1 MNRTHR
7 PAHRRATKVAATVAT
22 AALTIALTAATGTPA
37 RATVTARGNTTDYAF
52 AALAYGTKVLSSAGE
67 LRSGRTAPAW
77 IGCTRQASRVKT
89 NELLAVDAPTGNPLI
104 QLGAITSRSSTFK
117 TPKTIAAGT
126 ESVSKVASVT
136 LGIQNPQVP
145 SPSLSIDAL
154 TTTATAWADKNGQ
167 LHAATNLEVGDIS
180 LVVPP
185 TGTPID
191 GPLAE
196 LLALVNGTV
205 QPTLQQVL
213 TLLEANNGAIDI
225 PGLGRL
231 EAGYQSTRLSG
242 DAARAKALALRVT
255 LFGVDGVPDNADD
268 SAIKIGRSFAQVTED
283 AKVGVMSGAGSA
295 ANADLVGG
303 NAHIGDIVAQ
313 QLSCLGT
320 DGTTREN
327 FLAGATVPGVAL
339 GELSA
344 KANGK
349 IYGNGRSRAW
359 TQGSVAHVALGS
371 GDQAILI
378 DGVVGRVNLST
389 DKAGRMKRR
398 DTEGT
403 EGGVLSFNGQTFT
416 LPEPGGELPALPPE
430 LDALINLQVGVTDKS
445 DNRGLKVTALRI
457 TLLGGSAAGTVI
469 NLGNAKASLRKS

>member
-1 MNRTHR
+1 MNRIHR
-7 PAHRRATKVAATVAT
+7 PASRRATKVAASVAT

-37 RATVTARGNTTDYAF
+37 HAGVAAKGNTTDYAF
-52 AALAYGTKVLSSAGE
+52 SALAYGTKVLAAAGE

-77 IGCTRQASRVKT
+77 IGCTRQAGRDKT

-104 QLGAITSRSSTFK
+104 QLGTITSHSSTYK

-126 ESVSKVASVT
+126 TSVSKVASVT
-136 LGIQNPQVP
+136 LGLQNPQVP

-154 TTTATAWADKNGQ
+154 TTTATAWADNHGE
-167 LHAATNLEVGDIS
+167 LHAATNLKVGDIS

-191 GPLAE
+191 GPLAQ
-196 LLALVNGTV
+196 LLDLVNGTV

-213 TLLEANNGAIDI
+213 TLLQANSGGIEI

-231 EAGYQSTRLSG
+231 ESGYQKSG
-242 DAARAKALALRVT
+242 VSGGTASAKALALRVT
-255 LFGVDGVPDNADD
+255 LFGADGVAGNADD
-268 SAIKIGRSFAQVTED
+268 SAIKIGRSFAQVTE
-283 AKVGVMSGAGSA
+283 KVTVGVMSGAGSA

-313 QLSCLGT
+313 QLPCLGT
-320 DGTTREN
+320 DGSTREN
-327 FLAGATVPGVAL
+327 FLAGATVPGVTL
-339 GELSA
+339 GDLSG

-349 IYGNGRSRAW
+349 IYGNGRTRAW

-371 GDQAILI
+371 GDQTVTI
-378 DGVVGRVNLST
+378 DGVVGRVTLST
-389 DKAGRMKRR
+389 DKAGRIKRR

-403 EGGVLSFNGQTFT
+403 QGGVLSFNGQTFT
-416 LPEPGGELPALPPE
+416 LPEPGGDLPTLPPE
-430 LDALINLQVGVTDKS
+430 LDALISLQVGITDKS
-445 DNRGLKVTALRI
+445 DNRGLQVTALRI

>member
-7 PAHRRATKVAATVAT
+7 PAHGRATKVAASVAT

-37 RATVTARGNTTDYAF
+37 HADVTARGNTTDYAF
-52 AALAYGTKVLSSAGE
+52 SALAYGTKVLAAAGE
-67 LRSGRTAPAW
+67 LRSGRTAPSW
-77 IGCTRQASRVKT
+77 IGCTRQAGRDKT

-104 QLGAITSRSSTFK
+104 QLGTITSHSSTFK
-117 TPKTIAAGT
+117 SPKTIAAGT

-136 LGIQNPQVP
+136 LGLQNPQVP
-145 SPSLSIDAL
+145 SPSLSINAL
-154 TTTATAWADKNGQ
+154 TTTASAWADKKGQ
-167 LHAATNLEVGDIS
+167 LHSATNLQVGAIS

-196 LLALVNGTV
+196 LLALVNGTIE
-205 QPTLQQVL
+205 PTLQQVL
-213 TLLEANNGAIDI
+213 TLLQANSGAIEI

-231 EAGYQSTRLSG
+231 EDGYQRTRLSDG
-242 DAARAKALALRVT
+242 TASAKALALRVT
-255 LFGVDGVPDNADD
+255 LFGADGVAGNADD
-268 SAIKIGRSFAQVTED
+268 SAIKIGRSFAQISDNV
-283 AKVGVMSGAGSA
+283 KVGVMSGAGSA

-313 QLSCLGT
+313 QLPCLGT
-320 DGTTREN
+320 NGSTREN
-327 FLAGATVPGVAL
+327 FLAAATVPGVAL
-339 GELSA
+339 GDLTA
-344 KANGK
+344 KSNGK

-359 TQGSVAHVALGS
+359 TEGSVAHVALGS
-371 GDQAILI
+371 GDQTVTI
-378 DGVVGRVNLST
+378 DGVVGRVTLST
-389 DKAGRMKRR
+389 DKAGRIKRR

-403 EGGVLSFNGQTFT
+403 KGGVLSFNGQTFE

-430 LDALINLQVGVTDKS
+430 LDALISLQVGVTDKS

-457 TLLGGSAAGTVI
+457 TLLGGSAAGTVV